1 MYVGSV
7 SWLHLKTSINVSHT
21 FEWVWRTCTD
31 SHYCA
36 RYVLLFTQALDSHK
50 VFLQVTVKYKV
61 NKVHQSTNKLIPISL
76 VTSFHL
82 LTWWFWSC
90 FILFVFQGYP
100 ASLRLLVH
108 AEGEKLTLLLE
119 KNEWVFAWFIYPSSA
134 DSVNVYVN
142 DGQQINGPQLRLDGV
157 VYPRGCEVVWVRGY
171 DIVYSRREKIIC
183 PSVIELFYA
192 SLSPKA
198 REMKADKD

>member
-1 MYVGSV
+1 MR
-7 SWLHLKTSINVSHT
+7 WLHLKTSINFWHT
-21 FEWVWRTCTD
+21 FEWVQRTCTD

-50 VFLQVTVKYKV
+50 VFIQVTVKYKV
-61 NKVHQSTNKLIPISL
+61 NKVHQSTNKLVPISL
-76 VTSFHL
+76 VTAFHL

-90 FILFVFQGYP
+90 FILFAFQGYP

-157 VYPRGCEVVWVRGY
+157 VYPGCVRLWSCVGPGLW
-171 DIVYSRREKIIC
+171 YSVFKEG
-183 PSVIELFYA
+183 ENNM
-192 SLSPKA
+192 SLSDWTLLCFTLSEGS
-198 REMKADKD
+198 RDESW